1 MSSPLPVTEVMAY
14 KDDACRMPPFQ
25 QSTVIDLPHMSDI
38 NRILIIKWGGMGDV
52 VVSTAIMQD
61 IREAFPHAEL
71 HLNAM
76 PPWHTLFSADPRFS
90 KVWHVDL
97 RKRERGLRG
106 YMLWC
111 RQVIQN
117 RYDLII
123 DLQTNDKSR
132 LLLGM
137 LKLLG
142 KAPRYLLGNHPVFP
156 YTIRQDKSLT
166 SSHSLHIMH
175 QTLAAGG
182 IAAKADRPVL
192 HTTAEHQR
200 TAKQILQRHA
210 LLQYPFAVLLCG
222 SHAAGVTKRWGAAH
236 YVELARALQK
246 QGMQHVVLI
255 GGNDDAEECQTIA
268 AACPGLVINLCG
280 QTELLALPTLFAQ
293 ARLIVGNDT
302 GSAHL
307 AASTMTPMLVICGPT
322 DPRRVKPTGP
332 QVLAIQAVLPCV
344 NCYQK
349 TCSHHSCMRGLS
361 TDKVLP
367 FLNQS

>member
-1 MSSPLPVTEVMAY
+1 MSSQLPVREILEFT
-14 KDDACRMPPFQ
+14 DHACRVPPFQ
-25 QSTVIDLPHMSDI
+25 QSTVIDLPRTPDI
-38 NRILIIKWGGMGDV
+38 HRILIIKWGGMGDV

-76 PPWHTLFSADPRFS
+76 PPWHTLFSSDPRFS
-90 KVWHVDL
+90 KVWCVDL
-97 RKRERGLRG
+97 RKRERGLSG
-106 YMLWC
+106 YLRWC
-111 RQVIQN
+111 KQVIQN

-142 KAPRYLLGNHPVFP
+142 KTPRYLLGNHPVFP
-156 YTIRQDKSLT
+156 YTIRQDRTLAN
-166 SSHSLHIMH
+166 SHSLHIMH
-175 QTLAAGG
+175 QTLAAVG
-182 IAAKADRPVL
+182 ISAKTNRPVL
-192 HTTAEHQR
+192 YAKAEHQQA
-200 TAKQILQRHA
+200 AKQLMDRHGLLQR
-210 LLQYPFAVLLCG
+210 PFAVLLCG
-222 SHAAGVTKRWGAAH
+222 SHAAGISKRWGASH
-236 YVELARALQK
+236 YAELAQALHA

-255 GGNDDAEECQTIA
+255 GGADDAEECGKVA
-268 AACPGLVINLCG
+268 AACPELVINLCG

-302 GSAHL
+302 GTAHL

-322 DPRRVKPTGP
+322 DPRRVKPIGP
-332 QVLAIQAVLPCV
+332 QVRAIQAVLPCV

-361 TDKVLP
+361 VGKVLP
-367 FLNQS
+367 FLNQL